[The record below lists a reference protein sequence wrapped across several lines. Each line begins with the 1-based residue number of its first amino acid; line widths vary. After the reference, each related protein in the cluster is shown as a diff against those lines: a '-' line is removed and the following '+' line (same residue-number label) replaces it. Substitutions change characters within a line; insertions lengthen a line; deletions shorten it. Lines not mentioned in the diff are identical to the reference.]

1 MADRACGAE
10 YPVGAEPL
18 PGPRDAHM
26 LKSAMHKAISTSPE
40 AFLTTTSELEAREE
54 TEADYWEREIR
65 SFTWAVIQRG
75 AELVGFA
82 VARWPDGDMDRD
94 VDPVAARFIESV
106 WIHPR
111 LRGKRRAER
120 LLRLLFEVELAKS
133 PGIERFLL
141 WVFDKNE
148 YAIRLYRRMGFSRVA
163 KQELRDGSGR
173 IELCFEYWMKPDSP
187 GVQAARAG
195 RQDDLHAH
203 GLVYRVL
210 GEDAR

>member
-1 MADRACGAE
+1 MANQACGAE
-10 YPVGAEPL
+10 DPAGAEPL
-18 PGPRDAHM
+18 PGLPDAQL
-26 LKSAMHKAISTSPE
+26 LKAAMHEAISTSPD
-40 AFLTTTSELEAREE
+40 AFLTTTSELKARD
-54 TEADYWEREIR
+54 ADYWEREIR

-75 AELVGFA
+75 ADVVGFA
-82 VARWPDGDMDRD
+82 VAKWPDGDMDRD

-106 WIHPR
+106 WIHPK

-120 LLRLLFEVELAKS
+120 LMRFLFEVELAKS

-148 YAIRLYRRMGFSRVA
+148 YAIRLYKRIGFKRVA
-163 KQELRDGSGR
+163 KQEVPDGSGR

-187 GVQAARAG
+187 GVQAARAD

-210 GEDAR
+210 GEGAW